1 LNTFLGLKIVV
12 YLKNFKAMYIITNP
26 DKADAQPKKIGAK
39 AESFIKKMIED
50 KKIIRTYIEEGK
62 DLSELTQKRGIRFAK
77 PL

>member
-1 LNTFLGLKIVV
+1 LE
-12 YLKNFKAMYIITNP
+12 NFKNMYIITNP
-26 DKADAQPKKIGAK
+26 DKSNAYPKKIGAK

-62 DLSELTQKRGIRFAK
+62 DLSELTKIRGIRFAK